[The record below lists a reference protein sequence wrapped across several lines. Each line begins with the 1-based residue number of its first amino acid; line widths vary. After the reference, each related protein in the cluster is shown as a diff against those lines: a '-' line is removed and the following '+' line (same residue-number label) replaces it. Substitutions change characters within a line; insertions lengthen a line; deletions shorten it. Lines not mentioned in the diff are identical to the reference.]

1 MKLYGAID
9 LHSNNS
15 VVVVNDDQDRVVH
28 KRRVPNELTMILSQ
42 LEPYRAELQGVA
54 VESTFNWYW
63 LIDGLME
70 TGYKVHLVNTSAV
83 KIYDGL
89 KFSDDEDDARH
100 LAHLLRLGILP
111 EGYIYPK
118 EQRSV
123 RDLLRKRA
131 QLVRQRTT
139 QILSVKNLAQR
150 NVGRRISQEKIGKLD
165 DAGIASLC
173 GDEHRTLAMKSS
185 LAVIRCLNDQ
195 ILTIEK
201 TVLSQ
206 MKLRPEFQQLLTV
219 DGVGRILGLT
229 IMLETGDIHR
239 FPTVGDYASYCRCVD
254 SRKLSNY
261 KKKGE
266 GNRKNGNKYLAWAYI
281 EAAEHARRHQPLV
294 RRYYERK
301 AAKTMPVIAR
311 KAMAHK
317 LSRACY
323 YVMRDRVPFD
333 IERAFGPGH
342 PISVEDRQ
350 LDGSLVKPVG

>member
-1 MKLYGAID
+1 MKLFGAID

-15 VVVVNDDQDRVVH
+15 VVVVSDEEDRVAY
-28 KRRVPNELTMILSQ
+28 KRRLPNDLSMIVKQ
-42 LEPYRAELQGVA
+42 LEPYRNDLQGVA

-70 TGYKVHLVNTSAV
+70 NGYKVHLVNTSAV
-83 KIYDGL
+83 KVYDGL
-89 KFSDDEDDARH
+89 KFTDDEDDARH

-123 RDLLRKRA
+123 RDLLRKRS
-131 QLVRQRTT
+131 QLVRQRTM

-150 NVGRRISQEKIGKLD
+150 NVGRRISQGHIAKLD
-165 DAGIASLC
+165 ESGMASLC
-173 GDEHRTLAMKSS
+173 GDAHRVLAMQSS
-185 LAVIRCLNDQ
+185 LAVIRCLNEQ
-195 ILTIEK
+195 ILLIEK
-201 TVLSQ
+201 TVLEQ
-206 MKLRPEFQQLLTV
+206 VTLRPEFQKLLTV
-219 DGVGRILGLT
+219 DGLCRILALT
-229 IMLETGDIHR
+229 IMLETGDIGR
-239 FPTVGDYASYCRCVD
+239 FPTVGDYASYCRCVG
-254 SRKLSNY
+254 SRKLSNN

-281 EAAEHARRHQPLV
+281 EATEHARRHQPLV
-294 RRYYERK
+294 QRFYERK
-301 AAKTMPVIAR
+301 SAKSFFVVAR
-311 KAMAHK
+311 KAIAHK

-350 LDGSLVKPVG
+350 LDGSLVKSAG